1 MLLFHAALAVIGSG
15 AVLAALLA
23 RRPAAAAAVGAGT
36 IVAGSALG
44 IGLSVRVLATGSE
57 PTFRAAWDLPLAS
70 FSLGIDA
77 LAAFF
82 LAVVFLVSAVSAV
95 YGYGYMKGATARQTI
110 VAWPMLSVLVG
121 SMALVVVSRNGA
133 LFLAAWEAMAV
144 SSFFL
149 VTLSDAAVEV
159 RNAGKSYLIASHIG
173 TAFLLGFFLLAS
185 RDAPSLDF
193 DLFAGAGGSAARGG
207 ALFVLALIGFG
218 TKAGLM
224 PMHVWL
230 PEAHP
235 AAPSH
240 VSAVMSGVMIKI
252 GIYGLLRFIPEI
264 GVPAAWWGW
273 TLVGL
278 GVVSG
283 VIGGLNAIASHDI
296 KRMMAYHSVEN
307 IGIIALGAGAGLLG
321 IHYGSPTLT
330 ALGFAGALFH
340 TLNHALFKALLFM
353 GAGSAVHATGTRE
366 VERMGGLLRLM
377 PFTGAAFAI
386 GALAISGLPP
396 LNGFMGEF
404 VIFRAGLHSV
414 SDPASGGVMLAIA
427 LVGGLAMIS
436 ALSGAAFMKAFGVV
450 FLGTP
455 RSPAAEHA
463 HEVAGTMRAAMGALA
478 GLCIATAFAA
488 PWLLDWLSA
497 AANDATS
504 GATAPA
510 VGELA
515 ALKNALSA
523 IAVVFAALVGTVAVL
538 TFTRLALLRRRPV
551 TQAVTWDCGYSRP
564 TARMQYTASSFVEPL
579 TTLFS
584 PVLRQAVH
592 LMRPAGLFPRR
603 GSFESAT
610 PDQVQGQ
617 VYRRVAVG
625 VDRALLRLRWIQHG
639 RTNIYVLYIGAT
651 LIALLIWQVGF

>member
-1 MLLFHAALAVIGSG
+1 MAASA
-15 AVLAALLA
+15 
-23 RRPAAAAAVGAGT
+23 GAGA
-36 IVAGSALG
+36 IVVGSG
-44 IGLSVRVLATGSE
+44 IGLAGAVYVLVTASDQVFQG
-57 PTFRAAWDLPLAS
+57 AWNLPLAS
-70 FSLGIDA
+70 FSLRIDS

-82 LAVVFLVSAVSAV
+82 LGVVFLVSGVCAV
-95 YGYGYMKGATARQTI
+95 YGYGYMKQANTRQT
-110 VAWPMLSVLVG
+110 VVGWPMLAVLVG
-121 SMALVVVSRNGA
+121 SMALVVASGNGV

-149 VTLSDAAVEV
+149 VTLNDAAVEV

-173 TAFLLGFFLLAS
+173 TAFLLGFFLLA
-185 RDAPSLDF
+185 APGAPDLDF
-193 DLFAGAGGSAARGG
+193 DLFTGSAGSAVRGG
-207 ALFVLALIGFG
+207 ALFVLALVGFG

-240 VSAVMSGVMIKI
+240 VSALMSGVMIKV
-252 GIYGLLRFIPEI
+252 GVYGLLRFIPGI

-273 TLVGL
+273 TLVVL

-321 IHYGSPTLT
+321 LHYGSAPLA

-377 PFTGAAFAI
+377 PYTGAAFAV

-404 VIFRAGLHSV
+404 VIFRAGLHSA
-414 SDPASGGVMLAIA
+414 SDPSSGGVMLVIA

-455 RSPAAEHA
+455 RSPAAERA
-463 HEVAGTMRAAMGALA
+463 HEVAGSMRVAMAALV
-478 GLCIATAFAA
+478 GLCIATAFGA
-488 PWLLDWLSA
+488 PWLLPWLSA
-497 AANDATS
+497 AAADAS
-504 GATAPA
+504 GGASAPATAA
-510 VGELA
+510 FA
-515 ALKNALSA
+515 ALKDSLTA
-523 IAVVFAALVGTVAVL
+523 IVVVFAVL
-538 TFTRLALLRRRPV
+538 TGASGILALTRLALLRRRAV
-551 TQAVTWDCGYSRP
+551 RQSVTWDCGYARP

-584 PVLRQAVH
+584 QVLRQAVH
-592 LMRPAGLFPRR
+592 LVRPAGLFPVR
-603 GSFESAT
+603 GSFESVIA
-610 PDQVQGQ
+610 DQVQGQ
-617 VYRRVAVG
+617 VYRRAAVG
-625 VDRALLRLRWIQHG
+625 IDRALLRLRWLQHG

-651 LIALLIWQVGF
+651 LIALLVWQVGF